1 MITLSFLKL
10 LEQEDFGTIDVD
22 LFYQKLTLD
31 KKGIYIADI
40 GDPVAKGSRDT
51 QSYELYARGKTD
63 IDGSY
68 KLSQIRK
75 FLLNNYSNICE
86 LPSVSVK
93 IEGQNVTIPAYTNV
107 ELSKPTTIT
116 NVGLDAQ
123 NRIIYSMAGTIIY
136 KEK

>member
-31 KKGIYIADI
+31 KKGIYIVDI
-40 GDPVAKGSRDT
+40 GDPIAKGSRDT
-51 QSYELYARGKTD
+51 QSYELYARGNTD
-63 IDGSY
+63 LDGSY

-86 LPSVSVK
+86 LPPVSVK
-93 IEGQNVTIPAYTNV
+93 IEGKNVTIPAYTNV

-123 NRIIYSMAGTIIY
+123 NRIIYSMTGTIIY

>member
-10 LEQEDFGTIDVD
+10 LEDEGFGTIDVD
-22 LFYQKLTLD
+22 LFFQKLTLD

-51 QSYELYARGKTD
+51 QSYELLARGIND
-63 IDGSY
+63 VDGY
-68 KLSQIRK
+68 QKLTEIRK
-75 FLLNNYSNICE
+75 FLIREYSNICD
-86 LPSVSVK
+86 LPAVPPISATS
-93 IEGQNVTIPAYTNV
+93 YTNV
-107 ELSKPTTIT
+107 ELSKPSTIT

-123 NRIIYSMAGTIIY
+123 NRIIYSMTGQIIF

>member
-10 LEQEDFGTIDVD
+10 LEEEGFGTIDVD

-40 GDPVAKGSRDT
+40 GDPVERHGRDT
-51 QSYELYARGKTD
+51 QSYELLARGNSD
-63 IDGSY
+63 LDGSY

-75 FLLNNYSNICE
+75 FLINNYQNICE
-86 LPSVSVK
+86 LPAVSIR

-107 ELSKPTTIT
+107 ELSKPSTIT

-123 NRIIYSMAGTIIY
+123 NRVIYSMTGTIIY

>member
-10 LEQEDFGTIDVD
+10 LENEGFGEIDVD
-22 LFYQKLTLD
+22 LFFQKLTLD

-51 QSYELYARGKTD
+51 QSYELLARGNND
-63 IDGSY
+63 VDGY
-68 KLSQIRK
+68 KKLKDIRK
-75 FLLNNYSNICE
+75 FLIQEYSNICE
-86 LPSVSVK
+86 LPA
-93 IEGQNVTIPAYTNV
+93 IPPISDTSYTNV
-107 ELSKPTTIT
+107 TLSKPSTIT

-123 NRIIYSMAGTIIY
+123 NRIIYSMTGTIIF